1 MYFLDFITDSNFYFA
16 AENVAKQW
24 QVSRD
29 DQDQFAVVSQ
39 NKAEKAQKEGYFKE
53 EIVTVP
59 VKTRKGKLIW
69 HSKYDNQYL
78 L

>member
-1 MYFLDFITDSNFYFA
+1 MIIHLYFITKHSNFSFA

-53 EIVTVP
+53 EIITVP
-59 VKTRKGKLIW
+59 VKTRKGKFP
-69 HSKYDNQYL
+69 STDV
-78 L
+78 